1 MSSFVSEYLLLFI
14 KKRRLSVIQ
23 GFKQPLAW
31 NSSMF
36 FYRMTVKWPLNVIVI
51 HYIPILSFSL
61 QFPMSRSLGI
71 EISLLSL
78 LPQSNYAVSCH
89 KVWSRR
95 LISNGGTTITICLW
109 PPQLSA
115 LEMSKGQDYKP
126 HHQSILLKA
135 LRSALWPSCTLRLQ
149 IRGHILACRLS
160 WSQLLSAFT
169 FWKVS

>member
-1 MSSFVSEYLLLFI
+1 MTLKCHSNPLHTNSFF
-14 KKRRLSVIQ
+14 
-23 GFKQPLAW
+23 P
-31 NSSMF
+31 
-36 FYRMTVKWPLNVIVI
+36 
-51 HYIPILSFSL
+51 L

-169 FWKVS
+169 FWKVSQYTFIILVLPHQMYRNFFGFKCTQCAMV